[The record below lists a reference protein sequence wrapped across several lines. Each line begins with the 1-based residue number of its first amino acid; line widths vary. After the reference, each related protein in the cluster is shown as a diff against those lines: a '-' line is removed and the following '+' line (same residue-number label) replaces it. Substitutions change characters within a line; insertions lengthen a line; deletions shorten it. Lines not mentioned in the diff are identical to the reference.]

1 VADPTTSTEAE
12 GERGELEALL
22 AGSEAVV
29 EGVGV
34 AAAMA
39 ESVVAALGAA
49 GALVWAGC
57 GEASVV
63 GAWVGAEEMA
73 AVGLEA
79 AMAARP
85 DFEL

>member
-1 VADPTTSTEAE
+1 M
-12 GERGELEALL
+12 

-57 GEASVV
+57 RPGHNTGLRRHWSHLKGHRVAPDLSL
-63 GAWVGAEEMA
+63 ADCWSLAE
-73 AVGLEA
+73 
-79 AMAARP
+79 
-85 DFEL
+85 